1 MLDYKKIL
9 FPIDLSETSVKIFP
23 HVETVA
29 DKFGAEIIL
38 IFVAKVHEYYV
49 EDEKEPGESI
59 RKKVKSY
66 RDKHFP
72 TIPENRVV
80 IKDGEAADEILSYIE
95 SAGIDMVIM
104 ATRGRKALD
113 KAIFGSVA
121 ANVARSAPVPVFFV
135 NPFTDKFLKAK

>member
-9 FPIDLSETSVKIFP
+9 FPIDLSETSVKIIP
-23 HVETVA
+23 HVKTMAE
-29 DKFGAEIIL
+29 KFGAEICL

-59 RKKVKSY
+59 KKKLKEY
-66 RDKHFP
+66 RDKNFQDLP
-72 TIPENRVV
+72 DTCVV
-80 IKDGEAADEILSYIE
+80 IKDGEAADEILSYID
-95 SAGIDMVIM
+95 SADIDMVIM

-135 NPFTDKFLKAK
+135 NPYTDKFLKKK

>member
-9 FPIDLSETSVKIFP
+9 FPVDLSETSVKIFP
-23 HVETVA
+23 HVKTMAE
-29 DKFGAEIIL
+29 KFGAEICL

-49 EDEKEPGESI
+49 EDDKEPGQSI
-59 RKKVKSY
+59 KKKVQAYK
-66 RDKHFP
+66 DKNFP
-72 TIPENRVV
+72 DIPNSNLVV
-80 IKDGEAADEILSYIE
+80 KDGEAAEEILSYIDKE
-95 SAGIDMVIM
+95 SIDMVIM

-135 NPFTDKFLKAK
+135 NPYTDKFLKK

>member
-9 FPIDLSETSVKIFP
+9 FPVDLSETSAKIIP
-23 HVETVA
+23 HVKKMAE
-29 DKFGAEIIL
+29 KFGAEICL

-49 EDEKEPGESI
+49 EDEKEPGQSI
-59 RKKVKSY
+59 RKKVKEY
-66 RDKHFP
+66 TAKNFP
-72 TIPENRVV
+72 DIPDSCVV
-80 IKDGEAADEILSYIE
+80 IKDGEAADEILSYIDSE
-95 SAGIDMVIM
+95 DIDMVIM

-135 NPFTDKFLKAK
+135 NPYTDKFLKK